1 MKKKRTLAI
10 LILLL
15 LIIVACVLLRATALS
30 PSEVLTE
37 ETGSEVQIIDEE
49 SPEVESNNETK
60 EETDAISPPT
70 PVIPPVIVAPTP
82 VAPKTCYVGGCSGQI
97 CSENPDVISTCEWRE
112 SYACYQT
119 ATCELQQTGECGW
132 TETPALNSCL
142 LETKSNATVTF

>member
-1 MKKKRTLAI
+1 MNKNRTLAI
-10 LILLL
+10 ITLLL

-37 ETGSEVQIIDEE
+37 ETGAEVIPITEE
-49 SPEVESNNETK
+49 EVENNDVT
-60 EETDAISPPT
+60 EEGPAVTPP
-70 PVIPPVIVAPTP
+70 P
-82 VAPKTCYVGGCSGQI
+82 VAPKPPVVVTPAPVTPKACYVGGCSSQI

-119 ATCELQQTGECGW
+119 ATCERQQTGECGW

-142 LETKSNATVTF
+142 LEAKSNTTTTF